1 LKSLNENVVPF
12 KADKKE
18 LEILEQNLIEK
29 IQNNNELLVKS
40 LANKEETTRRFS
52 TLSKKV
58 KELVE
63 LVSKVNE
70 GD

>member
-1 LKSLNENVVPF
+1 VPF

-29 IQNNNELLVKS
+29 IQKNNELLVKS

>member
-1 LKSLNENVVPF
+1 MPF